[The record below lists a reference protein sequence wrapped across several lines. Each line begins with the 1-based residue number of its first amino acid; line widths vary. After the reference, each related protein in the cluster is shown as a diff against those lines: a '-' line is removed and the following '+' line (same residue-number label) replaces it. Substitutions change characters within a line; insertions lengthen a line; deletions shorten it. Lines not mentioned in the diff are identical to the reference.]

1 MLQHFGQLVFILIAL
16 ASIGDYLRDTL
27 EVPNRFL
34 DSLVRASIL
43 QYTYL
48 DCRHWTVHQMKH
60 PLLVRSMCCMH
71 LYLQIFLSL
80 SPCQCQMA
88 PIVAWSE
95 LVQGFT
101 SLVLLYCICT
111 HLYRPILT
119 THCKIGPAC
128 FNATNVWLCMIPLQT
143 YLSVCLRILYDK
155 DLK

>member
-48 DCRHWTVHQMKH
+48 DCRHGTVHQRKH

-71 LYLQIFLSL
+71 LISSNISVFISVSMSNGSHRCMIRTGTRIYQSGVVLYCTHSFTRTDQSWL
-80 SPCQCQMA
+80 
-88 PIVAWSE
+88 PIVKSAQHV
-95 LVQGFT
+95 LTQQMYGFAR
-101 SLVLLYCICT
+101 S
-111 HLYRPILT
+111 P
-119 THCKIGPAC
+119 
-128 FNATNVWLCMIPLQT
+128 
-143 YLSVCLRILYDK
+143 SVCQPILYDK